1 MMGAM
6 HLPHRFLLVAS
17 LALGA
22 ACAADD
28 TGSDR
33 TDDNAGEAPS
43 SSTPSSVT
51 DLPSLPVGTTA
62 DTPRGR
68 YVDEVFDEVDMQTDI
83 AYGEAIDLQTARPV
97 TLLLD
102 LFEPAGDSST
112 ARAAIVWVHG
122 GGFRSGNKEML
133 TDIATDWARR
143 GYVTASIDYRLDPG
157 GRCQDVLDGRVDEAA
172 VTAERER
179 CQAAI
184 AAAEDDTRTA
194 IRWLR
199 EHADDYGVDADRIVV
214 GGFSAGAV
222 TAVNVAVAL
231 DAESA
236 VQAALAASGCSFSL
250 TAVDPAAAPLF
261 LVASEFDAAVPFDC
275 TTATEQAWRDSAVE
289 VQTLYFMGEG
299 THARALYLK
308 YLDQVDPAWVSF
320 LVDQLDLV

>member
-6 HLPHRFLLVAS
+6 HLPRRLLLVAT

-28 TGSDR
+28 TGSD
-33 TDDNAGEAPS
+33 TAEIAPAA
-43 SSTPSSVT
+43 STPTGSVT
-51 DLPSLPVGTTA
+51 EAPSLPVGTTA

-68 YVDEVFDEVDMQTDI
+68 YVDEVFDEVDVQADL
-83 AYGEAIDLQTARPV
+83 AYGEALDLQTGEEVDLR
-97 TLLLD
+97 LD
-102 LFEPAGDSST
+102 LYEPAGDSST
-112 ARAAIVWVHG
+112 ERATIVWVHG

-133 TDIATDWARR
+133 SDIATDWARR
-143 GYVTASIDYRLDPG
+143 GYVTASINYRLDPG
-157 GRCQDVLDGRVDEAA
+157 GRCQDVLDGRIDETA

-184 AAAEDDTRTA
+184 EAAEDDTRAA

-199 EHADDYGVDADRIVV
+199 EHAADHGIDPDRIVV

-231 DAESA
+231 DPESA
-236 VQAALAASGCSFSL
+236 VQAALAASGCSFSA
-250 TAVDPAAAPLF
+250 TAVDGAAAPLF
-261 LVASEFDAAVPFDC
+261 LVASEFDAAVPFEC
-275 TTATEQAWRDSAVE
+275 TTATEARWLDAGIE

-299 THARALYLK
+299 THARSLYLK
-308 YLDQVDPAWVSF
+308 YLEQVDPAWTQF
-320 LVDQLDLV
+320 LVDQLDLA